1 MEPFSDAMEH
11 LLWED
16 ARHLSRQ
23 WGPHALELS
32 DTVSPLSMG
41 RPFPLSLAV
50 IVNVAF
56 DEQEDH
62 FDEDIVVPEQLY
74 HLQHLQCGEQ
84 DNK

>member
-1 MEPFSDAMEH
+1 M
-11 LLWED
+11 
-16 ARHLSRQ
+16 HLSRQ
-23 WGPHALELS
+23 RGPHALELS